1 MTGFKKMEKTK
12 MMLALV
18 RLTASHSLVGLY
30 AAQSIPHMRNL
41 VDETSTASHCEYA
54 EIDAAG
60 FAAARAHD
68 GGTAFRPSADLEMSL
83 DALAELDWQPLDPE
97 CQSEGSQLDRLLD
110 TSAGRAAIA
119 EAFAKSTSI
128 SLA

>member
-1 MTGFKKMEKTK
+1 

-18 RLTASHSLVGLY
+18 RLTASQSLVGLY
-30 AAQSIPHMRNL
+30 AAQSISQMRDL

-54 EIDAAG
+54 AIDAAG

-83 DALAELDWQPLDPE
+83 EALAELNWQALDPE

-110 TSAGRAAIA
+110 TPAGRAAIA
-119 EAFAKSTSI
+119 EAFTKRASI